1 MTAATGCFDLGLAD
15 RVAIVTGAGAGI
27 GLETAR
33 LFVALGCRVVG
44 ADLDPGPV
52 AELGDAA
59 AVLPVALDMR
69 DGAAGTR
76 VVDAALDAY
85 GRVDILF
92 NNAGVAPSRQSF
104 LDVSDADW
112 EATFGLNVMGY
123 VRAARAV
130 LPHML
135 ERGSGVLI
143 HCGSEAGRMPH
154 PLLPDYSVSKA
165 AVAMLSKVLAR
176 AYTPRGVRSNV
187 VAPAHIRTAL
197 WDRPG
202 GFLDS
207 LAADYGTSREEAVR
221 VFLERS
227 RLPAGRLGTPQ
238 EVAALVAF
246 LASDLASFVSGEI
259 LGIDGGVI
267 PVV

>member
-1 MTAATGCFDLGLAD
+1 MSVASKLDLGLEG

-33 LFVALGCRVVG
+33 LFLAEGVRVVG
-44 ADLDPGPV
+44 ADLDPAAF
-52 AELGDAA
+52 AELAPAADIASVAIDLRDGDAGERLA
-59 AVLPVALDMR
+59 KVALER
-69 DGAAGTR
+69 FGAI
-76 VVDAALDAY
+76 
-85 GRVDILF
+85 DILF
-92 NNAGVAPSRQSF
+92 NNAGAAAARGSF
-104 LDVSDADW
+104 LAASDADW
-112 EATFGLNVMGY
+112 ARTFELNVMGY
-123 VRAARAV
+123 VRASRAV
-130 LPHML
+130 VPSMVA
-135 ERGSGVLI
+135 RGRGVIL

-165 AVAMLSKVLAR
+165 AVRMLSKCLAR
-176 AYTPRGVRSNV
+176 EFTPKGVRSNV

-207 LAADYGTSREEAVR
+207 LAASYGSGREEAVGI
-221 VFLERS
+221 FLERS
-227 RLPAGRLGTPQ
+227 RLPAGRLGRPD

-246 LASDLASFVSGEI
+246 LASDHASFISGEEF
-259 LGIDGGVI
+259 GIDGGVI